1 MIIKKE
7 KKGNVTI
14 YVVEKKI
21 MSENIDIIRNKFLN
35 RDSIDLLIDHDA
47 DVYGDNGVL
56 LVRFRKHILPKKNT
70 NAFYD
75 NVIKFARNV
84 STNRGNTTGS
94 HSKTKNVRN
103 NPKIMSNI
111 LGYYD
116 KWGPAHKS
124 VFKRKGVS
132 APMGVHETKFLKDYP
147 DLFKKCV
154 PLIQDID
161 KLYKKLLPK
170 YHTAQFNKANKTPF
184 RIANTSFT
192 TITTN
197 VNFQTTVHLDKGD
210 DIEGFGNLT
219 VIERGSSYKGAE
231 TCFPRYGVAID
242 VREGDMLFM
251 NVHEWHGNLPM
262 LNKKEDTERLSI
274 VCYLRTNVY
283 EKTKNMTKA
292 AAKKHNAYITSL
304 FPIKVKPTK
313 KIKKK
318 SKSKTLKNKK

>member
-7 KKGNVTI
+7 KQGNVMV
-14 YVVEKKI
+14 YVMKKI
-21 MSENIDIIRNKFLN
+21 MSEDVDIIKNKFLN
-35 RDSIDLLIDHDA
+35 RDSIDLLINHDA
-47 DVYGDNGVL
+47 DVYGDNGIL
-56 LVRFRKHILPKKNT
+56 LVRFRKNILPKKNT

-94 HSKTKNVRN
+94 HSKTKNVAN

-111 LGYYD
+111 LGYFD
-116 KWGPAHKS
+116 RWGPAHKF
-124 VFKRKGVS
+124 VFKKKGVP
-132 APMGVHETKFLKDYP
+132 APMSVHETKFLKDYP
-147 DLFKKCV
+147 DLFKKCL
-154 PLIQDID
+154 PLIEDID
-161 KLYKKLLPK
+161 KLYKKLLPDYYK
-170 YHTAQFNKANKTPF
+170 AQYNKAKKTPF
-184 RIANTSFT
+184 AITNTSFT

-210 DIEGFGNLT
+210 DVEGFGNLT
-219 VIERGSSYKGAE
+219 VIERGSPYKGAE

-274 VCYLRTNVY
+274 VCYLRTNIY

-292 AAKKHNAYITSL
+292 QAKKHNEYITSL
-304 FPIKVKPTK
+304 FPVKVTPTK
-313 KIKKK
+313 KMKKK
-318 SKSKTLKNKK
+318 SKGKTLKRKK

>member
-1 MIIKKE
+1 
-7 KKGNVTI
+7 
-14 YVVEKKI
+14 

-47 DVYGDNGVL
+47 DVYGDNGIL

-251 NVHEWHGNLPM
+251 NVHEWHGNLPIVPID
-262 LNKKEDTERLSI
+262 KDAIRLSV
-274 VCYLRTNVY
+274 VCYLRLNVWRWSKDMTASDV
-283 EKTKNMTKA
+283 EKHNSTIRKLSKARVNKTKKC
-292 AAKKHNAYITSL
+292 KQVPGID
-304 FPIKVKPTK
+304 KVIIPP
-313 KIKKK
+313 
-318 SKSKTLKNKK
+318 